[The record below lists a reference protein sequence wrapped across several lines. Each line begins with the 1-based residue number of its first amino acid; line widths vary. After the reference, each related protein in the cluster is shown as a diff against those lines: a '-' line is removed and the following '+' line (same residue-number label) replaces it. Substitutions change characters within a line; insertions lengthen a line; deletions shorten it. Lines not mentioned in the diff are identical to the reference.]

1 MLQLDLVQSLSLS
14 GPPNEQAA
22 FCSLSLPKLVYIM
35 YILVSLL
42 MKNAVAN
49 PAPDRLT
56 PPTTP
61 HSATKGQIITMMN
74 LLLVILNL
82 IINIPPATA
91 KCYAIEPLTATT

>member
-1 MLQLDLVQSLSLS
+1 
-14 GPPNEQAA
+14 
-22 FCSLSLPKLVYIM
+22 M

-61 HSATKGQIITMMN
+61 HSATKGQIITMTN

-82 IINIPPATA
+82 VVNIPPDTA

>member
-1 MLQLDLVQSLSLS
+1 
-14 GPPNEQAA
+14 
-22 FCSLSLPKLVYIM
+22 
-35 YILVSLL
+35 

-61 HSATKGQIITMMN
+61 HSATKGQVMMN

-91 KCYAIEPLTATT
+91 KCYAIETLTATP